1 MENYRYQNGMLITY
15 WDTSYT
21 DNNVG
26 DHPGSGLILP
36 VDAHPTFFHT
46 YDGQLV
52 RPRTLTFDSTFST
65 DRTDRIVIHKDSQ
78 KTVIPSQ
85 KAVPTFND
93 TKTWWF
99 DDDGDGATGSHVG
112 RYQPGWNGVDV
123 PKTGTTISII
133 GGWNHDQFLIVRVGV
148 AK

>member
-1 MENYRYQNGMLITY
+1 MLITLLGHVVRGQQRRV
-15 WDTSYT
+15 TT
-21 DNNVG
+21 
-26 DHPGSGLILP
+26 PGGGLILP

-46 YDGQLV
+46 YDGQLDPTAHADV
-52 RPRTLTFDSTFST
+52 RLDVQHGTRPTA
-65 DRTDRIVIHKDSQ
+65 IAIHKDSQ

-99 DDDGDGATGSHVG
+99 NDDGDGATGSHVG
-112 RYQPGWNGVDV
+112 SLPARAGTASTSRRPGRRS
-123 PKTGTTISII
+123 SIV